1 MRSTPVRPTVGLGS
15 RIEPLNPKPWLYVGL
30 VLTAVGWVETT
41 FIAPYY
47 EPLKFTAS
55 QSSNAAT
62 LAALFLG
69 AIIYVHIYDYVNSRA
84 EERQLRQDYAL
95 SRVKDI
101 YVPLWEEAAALI
113 ESAARYEWA
122 ELRWGD
128 AQRQELWKQG
138 FENIMKGPLRLFIDV
153 RLRGL
158 LSSFHATMPAY
169 NDAWSAARNDLYYQA
184 RAAASELTGQPEDA
198 NLISEFG
205 DLLTTN
211 SGLVW
216 GATDERG
223 TGTQVF
229 RERFRQAYSRIPA
242 ARPDTMHM
250 ADVRLGELLTRLRS
264 RPSAEAMRRASQTS
278 VAAGGLAIKRLEEI
292 VRDPTRAVLDFA
304 TS

>member
-1 MRSTPVRPTVGLGS
+1 VTLRPWFVLAWLGGTFMRSTPVRPTVGLGS

-101 YVPLWEEAAALI
+101 YVPLWEETAALV
-113 ESAARYEWA
+113 ELAARYERA

-128 AQRQELWKQG
+128 ADQQELWKRG
-138 FENIMKGPLRLFIDV
+138 FESMMKGPFRLFIDV

-158 LSSFHATMPAY
+158 LSSFHATLPVY
-169 NDAWSAARNDLYYQA
+169 NDAWSAARKDLHWQA
-184 RAAASELTGQPEDA
+184 RAVASQLTGQPEDDS
-198 NLISEFG
+198 LTSELA
-205 DLLTTN
+205 DVLMNN

-216 GATDERG
+216 GAPDERG
-223 TGTQVF
+223 IGTQLLC
-229 RERFRQAYSRIPA
+229 ERF
-242 ARPDTMHM
+242 
-250 ADVRLGELLTRLRS
+250 
-264 RPSAEAMRRASQTS
+264 
-278 VAAGGLAIKRLEEI
+278 
-292 VRDPTRAVLDFA
+292 
-304 TS
+304 